1 MPDFTLRHLRRLIP
15 TLTTPATTVKPMTT
29 PATPG
34 RGRTSRP
41 APNALYPAWPSDPTC
56 HGADALVQTFVAN
69 LATVVETNLTAGVS
83 QAELCRRAGVG
94 KATLTKILQGAVWP
108 DSRTVARF
116 ETAVQQRLWV
126 GPA

>member
-1 MPDFTLRHLRRLIP
+1 
-15 TLTTPATTVKPMTT
+15 MTT

-41 APNALYPAWPSDPTC
+41 APNALYPAWPHDPTC
-56 HGADALVQTFVAN
+56 VGADALVQTFVAN
-69 LATVVETNLTAGVS
+69 LAAVVESNLTTGVS
-83 QAELCRRAGVG
+83 QAELCRRAEVG
-94 KATLTKILQGAVWP
+94 KAALTKILQGAVWP

-126 GPA
+126 RPGDNVPLPGSLGSGNSPLSS